1 MPSPSCTYTPIT
13 RTHREADAYGPT
25 RQSPA
30 ACQWATLDP
39 PLASR
44 LKPHGSPIPAANT
57 PNPGRGETRPLAR
70 RHGQA
75 GFVPPHN
82 IHCTGR
88 RLSHPLPAHARP
100 TPTHQ
105 EHSREPAAQR

>member
-39 PLASR
+39 PLASH

-57 PNPGRGETRPLAR
+57 PNPGRGEA
-70 RHGQA
+70 A
-75 GFVPPHN
+75 M
-82 IHCTGR
+82 
-88 RLSHPLPAHARP
+88 ARP
-100 TPTHQ
+100 AS
-105 EHSREPAAQR
+105 SRRTTSTAPVDA